1 VPTFFFDTIFGIPTG
16 KQDRERAYRN
26 VVGDMKPAD
35 AFARILGGMQHNTDK
50 AGALLAAQ
58 GIFAVAC
65 TFAIDHG
72 WPRLLALS
80 AILLLLA
87 GALLAMSILR
97 STAAPF
103 HAGSEADVPR
113 IAFRLLISRMIRF
126 NLALYMTFVSILL
139 LGIAAVSFVL

>member
-1 VPTFFFDTIFGIPTG
+1 MLDAILGIPIG
-16 KQDRERAYRN
+16 KEDRERAYRN
-26 VVGDMKPAD
+26 VVGDMKPAE

-72 WPRLLALS
+72 WPRLPALL
-80 AILLLLA
+80 AILLLFV

-97 STAAPF
+97 STSSPF
-103 HAGSEADVPR
+103 HTGAEADAPR
-113 IAFRLLISRMIRF
+113 MAFRLLISRMVRF
-126 NLALYMTFVSILL
+126 NIALYMTFVSIFL
-139 LGIAAVSFVL
+139 LGIVASSLVM

>member
-1 VPTFFFDTIFGIPTG
+1 VPPPFLDTIFGIPIG
-16 KQDRERAYRN
+16 KANRERAYRN
-26 VVGDMKPAD
+26 AAGDLKPAD

-58 GIFAVAC
+58 GIFTVAC

-72 WPRLLALS
+72 WPRLPALS
-80 AILLLLA
+80 AILLLLL

-97 STAAPF
+97 STIAPF
-103 HAGSEADVPR
+103 HTGSEAEVPR
-113 IAFRLLISRMIRF
+113 IAFRLLISRMVRF

-139 LGIAAVSFVL
+139 LGMAAVSFVL

>member
-1 VPTFFFDTIFGIPTG
+1 MSFLDTIFGIPIG
-16 KQDRERAYRN
+16 KEDRERSYRN
-26 VVGDMKPAD
+26 VVGDLKPAE

-58 GIFAVAC
+58 GIFAVAS

-72 WPRLLALS
+72 WPRLPALS
-80 AILLLLA
+80 AILLLLV

-97 STAAPF
+97 STSAPF
-103 HAGSEADVPR
+103 HTGSESEVPR

-126 NLALYMTFVSILL
+126 NIALYMSFVSILL
-139 LGIAAVSFVL
+139 LGIAAFSFVV